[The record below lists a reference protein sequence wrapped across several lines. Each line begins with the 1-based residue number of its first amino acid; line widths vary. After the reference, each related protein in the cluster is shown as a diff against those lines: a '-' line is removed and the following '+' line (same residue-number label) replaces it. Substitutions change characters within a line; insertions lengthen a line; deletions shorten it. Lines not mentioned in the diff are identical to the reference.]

1 MENYI
6 CTIKSPFSKYQR
18 FVYVDHKNRVAPGLM
33 EKRGIKEYINRIAD
47 INNTNYLFIDCE
59 VESQDVGSFVE
70 MLEELKAAMSN
81 GRHNDYQA
89 TYEFIL
95 GTMRDMMN
103 KNRNK

>member
-1 MENYI
+1 
-6 CTIKSPFSKYQR
+6 
-18 FVYVDHKNRVAPGLM
+18 M

-47 INNTNYLFIDCE
+47 IDCN

-70 MLEELKAAMSN
+70 MLEELKSAMAN

-103 KNRNK
+103 KSRNK